1 MVHANTTA
9 AQRPRCCPKCRIR
22 RRTLTSPSCNF
33 LAAISFRC
41 RTEPPI
47 GNGDTGI
54 FSFAAQEI
62 TPENYFTIR
71 FDHKFSDSDSIYAT
85 YIRDNST
92 TVQPGTFGELSS
104 DIVSNRQAATLHE
117 DHIFSS
123 NLLNSARIGFS
134 RAVGIIGQ
142 GKSGLQSRHER
153 FLLRLRAEGICRG
166 HSEHSGRHQLFGRS
180 DRAGIYSLEPRAVLD
195 HLPGRR

>member
-1 MVHANTTA
+1 MDA
-9 AQRPRCCPKCRIR
+9 PRLNCRSRGRAPRRIPIR
-22 RRTLTSPSCNF
+22 STHIDQSILRFLGGNF
-33 LAAISFRC
+33 FPLPNGPA
-41 RTEPPI
+41 I

-54 FSFAAQEI
+54 YSFAAQQI

-92 TVQPGTFGELSS
+92 TIQPGTFGELSS
-104 DIVSNRQAATLHE
+104 DIVSNRQGATIHE

-134 RAVGIIGQ
+134 RAVGIIGKVDQ
-142 GKSGLQSRHER
+142 VFNSSMTDPS
-153 FLLRLRAEGICRG
+153 LRI
-166 HSEHSGRHQLFGRS
+166 
-180 DRAGIYSLEPRAVLD
+180 
-195 HLPGRR
+195 